1 MKVNVKLF
9 SPFKLESI
17 RIFSLLEYLKLSS
30 GMFVIQ
36 SKSRILLG
44 KNLKS
49 GPMGNGGD
57 LRS

>member
-1 MKVNVKLF
+1 MKVNVTLF
-9 SPFKLESI
+9 SPFELEST

-36 SKSRILLG
+36 SKSGILLG

-49 GPMGNGGD
+49 CRWENRGG